1 MLMNTFTDAVRDDTS
16 LRALL
21 FELCAVDTA
30 AGVLVWKTR
39 PAAMFSSQ
47 RACDSW
53 NTRFAGKE
61 AGSTN
66 KRGYREVHFAG
77 RLHLRHRLIW
87 LAEHGVM
94 PIMID
99 HERGVEAGDGI
110 GNLRQT
116 DQPENMKNLKMQKR
130 NKTGHP
136 GVTLLPT
143 GKYRA
148 AIRSD
153 NVSMHLGHFDSVE
166 DAIAAR
172 KKAERLYG
180 FHPNHGRKVA

>member
-1 MLMNTFTDAVRDDTS
+1 MTEFTDAYRDDTS
-16 LRALL
+16 LRDLI
-21 FELCAVDTA
+21 FQLCEVDVQ
-30 AGVLVWKTR
+30 AGILTWKRR
-39 PAAMFSSQ
+39 PSQMFPDQ

-66 KRGYREVHFAG
+66 RRGYREVQIGG

-94 PIMID
+94 PIMLD
-99 HERGVEAGDGI
+99 HEHGVAAGDGI

-116 DQPENMKNLKMQKR
+116 NQPENTKNAKRQLR
-130 NKTGHP
+130 NKSGCTG
-136 GVTLLPT
+136 VDWYAASE
-143 GKYRA
+143 KWRA
-148 AIRSD
+148 SIRAD
-153 NVSMHLGHFDSVE
+153 GQRVHLGHFDKIE

-172 KKAERLYG
+172 KQAERLYG
-180 FHPNHGRKVA
+180 FHPNHGRAA